1 MQFREHTFSICH
13 WCLQFHDNF
22 CTCLW
27 FSLFLNA
34 AFLILGIPESKEDA
48 ERYYG
53 QFMDDFEE
61 EDEQSD
67 DDRRAMV
74 NLVNNLQFV
83 LDDNDQTCKW
93 LF

>member
-1 MQFREHTFSICH
+1 M
-13 WCLQFHDNF
+13 
-22 CTCLW
+22 
-27 FSLFLNA
+27 NA
-34 AFLILGIPESKEDA
+34 DFYILGIPESKEDA

-53 QFMDDFEE
+53 QFLDDFED